1 VLWPPETERT
11 VRPQGVTSEALPQKC
26 ESPPFE
32 IHMRALL
39 WAIPLLLQATDAYA
53 WGLYTHMYFAQ
64 LLVWSVPLADAR
76 FRRALLRFPE
86 LCLAATCLPDVSL
99 FSRPLRAPTLHTTH
113 QWSAITNML
122 LHANGDEQRAMALGY
137 ASHLLTDIVAHN
149 YFVPAHERMWLR
161 VPMLTHAASEWAMDA
176 HVAPA
181 LFVNPASLIERHR
194 GTLIAWA
201 GQRLGFSA
209 PVANRAL
216 GCLMYGESALRR
228 SRLPQLIYRV
238 TRRADLRIRDRFDD
252 YIRETSVRLRQINR
266 LIAGGTPAWEP
277 ELPTSAHHS
286 SGLRQD
292 APGPH
297 MSLLLPVDFFRD
309 VTTR

>member
-1 VLWPPETERT
+1 MRT
-11 VRPQGVTSEALPQKC
+11 QGSRIEAPPQKS
-26 ESPPFE
+26 ETPPLARNL
-32 IHMRALL
+32 RALL
-39 WAIPLLLQATDAYA
+39 WAIPLLLQATDAHA

-113 QWSAITNML
+113 RWSAITSML

-176 HVAPA
+176 HVAQA

-194 GTLIAWA
+194 GTLVAWA

-209 PVANRAL
+209 PLANRAL
-216 GCLMYGESALRR
+216 GCLMY
-228 SRLPQLIYRV
+228 
-238 TRRADLRIRDRFDD
+238 
-252 YIRETSVRLRQINR
+252 
-266 LIAGGTPAWEP
+266 
-277 ELPTSAHHS
+277 
-286 SGLRQD
+286 
-292 APGPH
+292 
-297 MSLLLPVDFFRD
+297 
-309 VTTR
+309 